1 MADAAY
7 GPEALQ
13 NIRFVPTP
21 TGDFYVWKLPD
32 TSRRIVDRYVAAL
45 DIGGRNPNA
54 DYSVISVI
62 DRAAMI
68 DGGVEECIATYRFH
82 LDQDLTVWRA
92 VQVAEWFCHALL
104 AVEANSLDPKGQEG
118 DHTLTILDTIKEHYD
133 NLFSRT
139 DPVQIREGR
148 PKRYG
153 FHTNAASKTDLVTQ
167 MTKRLREIL
176 YIERDKRALDEI
188 EWYELKPDGSY
199 GAVEGKHDD
208 IYMSRAIALKVSQ
221 LMELPIEIHVSG
233 TTVVSGNVV
242 YTEANM

>member
-1 MADAAY
+1 STAEEAFQTTGRPAHDPLYVRQLRPYTREPLYVGELVADAAY

-82 LDQDLTVWRA
+82 LDQDL
-92 VQVAEWFCHALL
+92 
-104 AVEANSLDPKGQEG
+104 
-118 DHTLTILDTIKEHYD
+118 
-133 NLFSRT
+133 
-139 DPVQIREGR
+139 
-148 PKRYG
+148 
-153 FHTNAASKTDLVTQ
+153 
-167 MTKRLREIL
+167 
-176 YIERDKRALDEI
+176 
-188 EWYELKPDGSY
+188 
-199 GAVEGKHDD
+199 
-208 IYMSRAIALKVSQ
+208 
-221 LMELPIEIHVSG
+221 
-233 TTVVSGNVV
+233 
-242 YTEANM
+242 

>member
-1 MADAAY
+1 
-7 GPEALQ
+7 
-13 NIRFVPTP
+13 
-21 TGDFYVWKLPD
+21 
-32 TSRRIVDRYVAAL
+32 
-45 DIGGRNPNA
+45 
-54 DYSVISVI
+54 
-62 DRAAMI
+62 
-68 DGGVEECIATYRFH
+68 
-82 LDQDLTVWRA
+82 
-92 VQVAEWFCHALL
+92 
-104 AVEANSLDPKGQEG
+104 
-118 DHTLTILDTIKEHYD
+118 
-133 NLFSRT
+133 
-139 DPVQIREGR
+139 
-148 PKRYG
+148 
-153 FHTNAASKTDLVTQ
+153 

>member
-1 MADAAY
+1 M
-7 GPEALQ
+7 
-13 NIRFVPTP
+13 
-21 TGDFYVWKLPD
+21 
-32 TSRRIVDRYVAAL
+32 
-45 DIGGRNPNA
+45 
-54 DYSVISVI
+54 
-62 DRAAMI
+62 
-68 DGGVEECIATYRFH
+68 
-82 LDQDLTVWRA
+82 
-92 VQVAEWFCHALL
+92 QVAEWFCHALL

-221 LMELPIEIHVSG
+221 LINIPAEWKMENGHSEIPVIF
-233 TTVVSGNVV
+233 
-242 YTEANM
+242 TEAVM